1 MANKKPERRA
11 DVLNEMADYILG
23 SGMSDATLR
32 PAAAA
37 IGTST
42 RTLLYH
48 FRSKEELLV
57 EALKEVRRREVAMLG
72 QELAELPRGSVSDVM
87 RAIWRW
93 YSSPA
98 RIPYLKLFFEA
109 WGVSLHRPFLY
120 DGFLRDV
127 KRDVVDVMIPVIEG
141 YGYPP
146 HQAAAVATFFVAAFR
161 GLLIDLVANEEDSRR
176 LDDAMEIFIGNTE
189 VMVVEGP
196 NVAARA
202 LGRTPA
208 GAGRRRSG
216 RRRN

>member
-1 MANKKPERRA
+1 MAKKKPERRA

-120 DGFLRDV
+120 EGFLREV

-196 NVAARA
+196 NVATRA

-208 GAGRRRSG
+208 GAGRRPSG
-216 RRRN
+216 RRRS